1 MAVSDRALSFP
12 VASGFGV
19 CVVETVMIFGLGF
32 LLAALLALLVIPAV
46 NARAERLAKRRMEAL
61 FPLSISELTAEKDH
75 LRAELAVKER
85 RLEQRMEEVL
95 AGKHADMQELGRRA
109 VRIEALE
116 GDMALRDERIRAL
129 EADLAATSGR
139 LQATEGELAAT
150 RGTLAGARET
160 LSALEE
166 AHRRTLDELATT
178 RAELDRTGVT
188 LNETRTLLEATVE
201 RLTTREGDLADL
213 TARHGAALQEIDAR
227 RITISDL
234 ETRISTQTSRGD
246 EFERQLLERRAE
258 LAGERQRLAEIAR
271 SLVAEQ
277 ERTVALEGRLR
288 ALEGGPADAGEAAIL
303 AENAELRRRI
313 DEVTDAIMAAKGTA
327 PAAAHG

>member
-1 MAVSDRALSFP
+1 
-12 VASGFGV
+12 
-19 CVVETVMIFGLGF
+19 VVETVMIFGLGF

-213 TARHGAALQEIDAR
+213 TARHEAALQEIDAR

-288 ALEGGPADAGEAAIL
+288 ALEGGPAGAGEAAIL